1 MAARSGQKLKLF
13 YIIEILK
20 KYTDEEHPMNATQIC
35 DKLSA
40 YNVTAERKAVY
51 NDIEQLIFL
60 GFDIIKT
67 RVPQSGFF
75 LGSRE
80 FEIPEISLLSDA
92 VKTAKFISVK
102 KTREL
107 VSKLDDMMSVYQ
119 VSSKKMG
126 IYIDEDSKTKNEE
139 IYYTIDTVSRA
150 IENRK
155 QVKFKYTLRK
165 IGDNKQIET
174 NTTERTVSPYALTWQ
189 DDHYYLIGNYEK
201 YDNLIHLRIDRM
213 HAAEETEFSIRPF
226 SEVSDYKNYF
236 DVADYT
242 KRLFGMFGG
251 KIEEIELKCSKDML
265 EQVLD
270 RFGENIFIS
279 KLTEKTFNFTYS
291 AAVSDALVTW
301 IINFGDKIEA
311 VKPKSLRNM
320 IKDRITSINGIYGD

>member
-174 NTTERTVSPYALTWQ
+174 NTAERTVSPYALTWQ

-213 HAAEETEFSIRPF
+213 HAAEETETPIRPF

>member
-107 VSKLDDMMSVYQ
+107 VNKLDDMMSVYQ

-174 NTTERTVSPYALTWQ
+174 NTAERTVSPYALTWQ

-213 HAAEETEFSIRPF
+213 HAAEETEFPIRPF

-320 IKDRITSINGIYGD
+320 IKDRITSINKIYGA

>member
-174 NTTERTVSPYALTWQ
+174 NTAERTVSPYALTWQ

-213 HAAEETEFSIRPF
+213 HAAEETEFPIRPF

-311 VKPKSLRNM
+311 VKPESLRNM
-320 IKDRITSINGIYGD
+320 IKDRITSINGIYGV

>member
-150 IENRK
+150 IEDRK

-213 HAAEETEFSIRPF
+213 HAAEETETPIRPF

>member
-150 IENRK
+150 IEDRK

-174 NTTERTVSPYALTWQ
+174 NTAERTVSPYALTWQ

-213 HAAEETEFSIRPF
+213 HAAEETETPIRPF

>member
-107 VSKLDDMMSVYQ
+107 VNKLDDMMSVYQ

-174 NTTERTVSPYALTWQ
+174 NTAERTVSPYALTWQ

-213 HAAEETEFSIRPF
+213 HAAEETELPIRPF

-320 IKDRITSINGIYGD
+320 IKDRITSINKIYGA

>member
-20 KYTDEEHPMNATQIC
+20 KYTDEDHPMNATQIC

-67 RVPQSGFF
+67 RVPQSRFF

-107 VSKLDDMMSVYQ
+107 VGKLDEMMSVYQ

-126 IYIDEDSKTKNEE
+126 IYIDEESKTKNEE

-150 IENRK
+150 IENKK
-155 QVKFKYTLRK
+155 QIKFNYTLRK
-165 IGDNKQIET
+165 IGDNKQIEAIIS
-174 NTTERTVSPYALTWQ
+174 ERTVSPYALTWQ

-213 HAAEETEFSIRPF
+213 HAAEETEIPIRPF
-226 SEVSDYKNYF
+226 YEVSDYKNYF

-251 KIEEIELKCSKDML
+251 KIEEVELKCSKDML

-279 KLTEKTFNFTYS
+279 KLTDKSFNFTYS

-301 IINFGDKIEA
+301 IINFGNKIEA
-311 VKPKSLRNM
+311 VKPEQLRTM
-320 IKDRITSINGIYGD
+320 IKNRINSLNEIYGD

>member
-174 NTTERTVSPYALTWQ
+174 NTAERTVSPYALTWQ

-213 HAAEETEFSIRPF
+213 HAAEETEFPIRPF

-320 IKDRITSINGIYGD
+320 IKDRITSINKIYGA

>member
-150 IENRK
+150 IEDRK

-213 HAAEETEFSIRPF
+213 HAAEETEFPIRPF

-311 VKPKSLRNM
+311 VKPKLLRNM

>member
-174 NTTERTVSPYALTWQ
+174 NTAERTVSPYALTWQ

-213 HAAEETEFSIRPF
+213 HAAEETEFPIRPF

-311 VKPKSLRNM
+311 VKPESLRNM
-320 IKDRITSINGIYGD
+320 IKDRITSINGIYGA

>member
-150 IENRK
+150 IEDRK

-165 IGDNKQIET
+165 ISDSKQIET

-213 HAAEETEFSIRPF
+213 HAAEETETPIRPF

>member
-20 KYTDEEHPMNATQIC
+20 KYTDEKHPMNATQIC

-107 VSKLDDMMSVYQ
+107 VNKLDDMMSVYQ

-174 NTTERTVSPYALTWQ
+174 NTAERTVSPYALTWQ

-213 HAAEETEFSIRPF
+213 HAAEETEFPIRPF

-311 VKPKSLRNM
+311 VKPESLRNM
-320 IKDRITSINGIYGD
+320 IKDRITSINGIYGV

>member
-51 NDIEQLIFL
+51 NDIEQLVFL

-107 VSKLDDMMSVYQ
+107 VSKLDDMMSIYQ

-150 IENRK
+150 IEDRK

-165 IGDNKQIET
+165 ISDSKQIET

-213 HAAEETEFSIRPF
+213 HAAEETETPIRPF

-311 VKPKSLRNM
+311 VKPESLRNM
-320 IKDRITSINGIYGD
+320 IKDRITSINGIYGV

>member
-107 VSKLDDMMSVYQ
+107 VNKLDDMMSVYQ

-174 NTTERTVSPYALTWQ
+174 NTAERTVSPYALTWQ

-213 HAAEETEFSIRPF
+213 HAGEETEFPIRPF

-320 IKDRITSINGIYGD
+320 IKDRITSINKIYGA

>member
-107 VSKLDDMMSVYQ
+107 VNKLDDMMSVYQ

-174 NTTERTVSPYALTWQ
+174 NTAERTVSPYALTWQ

-213 HAAEETEFSIRPF
+213 HAAEETEFPIRPF

-311 VKPKSLRNM
+311 VKPESLRNM
-320 IKDRITSINGIYGD
+320 IKDRITSINGIYGV

>member
-150 IENRK
+150 IEDRK

-174 NTTERTVSPYALTWQ
+174 NTTERTVSPYVLTWQ

-213 HAAEETEFSIRPF
+213 HAAEETETPIRPF

-320 IKDRITSINGIYGD
+320 IKDRITSINGIYGV

>member
-150 IENRK
+150 IEDRK

-165 IGDNKQIET
+165 ISDSKQIET

-213 HAAEETEFSIRPF
+213 HAAEETEFPIRPF

>member
-67 RVPQSGFF
+67 RVPQSGYF

-107 VSKLDDMMSVYQ
+107 VNKLDDMMSVYQ

-174 NTTERTVSPYALTWQ
+174 NTAERTVSPYALTWQ

-213 HAAEETEFSIRPF
+213 HAAEETDFPIRPF

-251 KIEEIELKCSKDML
+251 KIEEVELKCSKDML

-320 IKDRITSINGIYGD
+320 IKDRITSINKIYGA

>member
-1 MAARSGQKLKLF
+1 MASRSGQKLKLF

-150 IENRK
+150 IEDRK
-155 QVKFKYTLRK
+155 QIKFNYTLRK

-213 HAAEETEFSIRPF
+213 HAAEETETPIRPF

>member
-174 NTTERTVSPYALTWQ
+174 DTAERTVSPYALTWQ

-213 HAAEETEFSIRPF
+213 HAAEETEFPIRPF

-311 VKPKSLRNM
+311 VKPESLRNM
-320 IKDRITSINGIYGD
+320 IKDRITSINGIYGV